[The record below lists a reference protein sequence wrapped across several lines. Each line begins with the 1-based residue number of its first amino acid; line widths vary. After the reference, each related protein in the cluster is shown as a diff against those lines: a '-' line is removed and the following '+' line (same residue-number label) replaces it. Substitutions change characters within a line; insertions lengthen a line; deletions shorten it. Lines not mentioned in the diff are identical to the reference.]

1 LRRLPPQEQAAVAIL
16 ALPLASVKENAL
28 MVNAL
33 QRCSTIV
40 VQNSLRE
47 GFGLTA
53 TEAMWKAVPV
63 LGTHAWG
70 LRQQVRDGLDGR
82 LVEDPADPEELA
94 QALDEMLADPRRRAV
109 WGQTGQRRVYDE
121 FLVFRQVRDWLRVLG
136 GRDPARHGGRPA
148 DALLTAGR
156 GS

>member
-1 LRRLPPQEQAAVAIL
+1 
-16 ALPLASVKENAL
+16 

-33 QRCSTIV
+33 QRCSTVV

-70 LRQQVRDGLDGR
+70 LRQHIRDGPRRSLGRPPDGAR
-82 LVEDPADPEELA
+82 GDCAR
-94 QALDEMLADPRRRAV
+94 ALDEMLADPVQRSR
-109 WGQTGQRRVYDE
+109 WGQSGQRRVSDS
-121 FLVFRQVRDWLRVLG
+121 FLVFGQVREWLRVLASLVSAT
-136 GRDPARHGGRPA
+136 R
-148 DALLTAGR
+148 
-156 GS
+156 